1 VWQDGRV
8 DHTFYTQVNMTRTI
22 EQILGL
28 KPLNQNDLIASPMAT
43 AFVEGTPPEGNFAP
57 FSYLPA
63 TIALNKGV
71 PAPTAALSRV
81 EREWLKARKQIFA
94 GKFQKPD
101 SEDSDV
107 VGHMNWYFA
116 TNFNKPYPGERK
128 VRMPSD
134 FPNLLVTH
142 DEDDDDDKAG
152 R

>member
-1 VWQDGRV
+1 VS
-8 DHTFYTQVNMTRTI
+8 
-22 EQILGL
+22 E
-28 KPLNQNDLIASPMAT
+28 
-43 AFVEGTPPEGNFAP
+43 
-57 FSYLPA
+57 

-71 PAPTAALSRV
+71 PASTAALRPV

-116 TNFNKPYPGERK
+116 TNFSKPYPGERK
-128 VRMPSD
+128 VRMPKD

-142 DEDDDDDKAG
+142 DEDDDEDKAG
-152 R
+152 D

>member
-1 VWQDGRV
+1 
-8 DHTFYTQVNMTRTI
+8 
-22 EQILGL
+22 
-28 KPLNQNDLIASPMAT
+28 MAT

-57 FSYLPA
+57 FSYVPE

-81 EREWLKARKQIFA
+81 ERAWLKARKQIFA
-94 GKFQKPD
+94 GKYQKPD

-116 TNFNKPYPGERK
+116 TNFNRPYPGERK

-142 DEDDDDDKAG
+142 DGDDDDDKAG
-152 R
+152 G